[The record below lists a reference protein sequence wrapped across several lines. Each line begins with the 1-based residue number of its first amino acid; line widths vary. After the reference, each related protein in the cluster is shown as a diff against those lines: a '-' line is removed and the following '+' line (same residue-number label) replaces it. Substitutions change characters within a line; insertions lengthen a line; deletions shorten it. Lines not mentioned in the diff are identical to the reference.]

1 MRVVERRSREDRDE
15 VVLESADGRGSHV
28 VLMEFT
34 DGLSRNLDRN
44 PGKLVFY
51 VRDIDAF
58 VTDFVAA
65 GGRLTLPPMA
75 DPGLGVTVA
84 FGRDLHNNLIEM
96 VSDASAEHSYFGA
109 FGIGVSDL
117 EEARRFWVEELGFRQ
132 LMYLPIPGMRSEEHT
147 SELQSRP
154 HLVCRLL

>member
-1 MRVVERRSREDRDE
+1 ADRDE
-15 VVLESADGRGSHV
+15 VVLESAAGRGSHV

-84 FGRDLHNNLIEM
+84 FGRDLHYDLLEM
-96 VSDASAEHSYFGA
+96 VSHATADHSYFGA
-109 FGIGVSDL
+109 FRSGVSDL
-117 EEARRFWVEELGFRQ
+117 DEARRRWVEELGF
-132 LMYLPIPGMRSEEHT
+132 
-147 SELQSRP
+147 
-154 HLVCRLL
+154 